1 MFLLAKASPIV
12 VLGVASLPRA
22 HQKAGN
28 GYQAMDYSYRGV
40 KLSVA
45 GDVCA
50 DTECRISTE
59 AKYTKN
65 G

>member
-1 MFLLAKASPIV
+1 LFFLAKAAPIV
-12 VLGVASLPRA
+12 VLGVAFAKGTP
-22 HQKAGN
+22 KGWN

-40 KLSVA
+40 KLNVA

-50 DTECRISTE
+50 DTKCRISIQ